1 MIVFAKQRKKYT
13 ILQLLINVNNILV
26 TLFIFKPLQKFAF
39 PFILSASTP
48 STGGLSSSDMLITT
62 NSQHQLQCKSLIYKF
77 IFMKIIDNNFG
88 ELFHFSYSSLIIR
101 LTLGKSFGLRQVIT
115 HSALKEYQMK
125 THPFQFQTK
134 SPRYSKSFTA
144 LCINF
149 FFIIIV
155 IVNIHYCCFRFL
167 LPPLKLLETTCFSCK
182 NGLFHFHHQNCL
194 Y

>member
-26 TLFIFKPLQKFAF
+26 TLFILKPLQKFAF

-62 NSQHQLQCKSLIYKF
+62 YSQHQLHCKSLIYEF
-77 IFMKIIDNNFG
+77 IFIKIIDNNFG
-88 ELFHFSYSSLIIR
+88 DLFHFSYSSLIIQ
-101 LTLGKSFGLRQVIT
+101 LTLGKSFGPRQVIT
-115 HSALKEYQMK
+115 HRALKEYQMK
-125 THPFQFQTK
+125 THPIQFQTK

-155 IVNIHYCCFRFL
+155 NVNC
-167 LPPLKLLETTCFSCK
+167 
-182 NGLFHFHHQNCL
+182 QNCL